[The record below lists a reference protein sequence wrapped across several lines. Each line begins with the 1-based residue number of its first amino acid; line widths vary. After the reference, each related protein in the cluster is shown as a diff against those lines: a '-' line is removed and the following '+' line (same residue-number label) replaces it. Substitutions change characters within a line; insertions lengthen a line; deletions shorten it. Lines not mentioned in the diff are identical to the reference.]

1 MARQRLGQHFL
12 NGPGWQKRILNT
24 LPSGSNDVWIE
35 IGPGH
40 GEMTRVLAAE
50 SRRLIAIEADTRLA
64 ASLQEA
70 VRAQPDQ
77 WPGVEVV
84 TGNVLELDLAKLAGG
99 KFRVYGNLPYYITSP
114 ILHQLFGCAKQV
126 SSIHVVMQFEVAA
139 RVVARPGGREYG
151 YLSAACQFYTRPK
164 IALKIP
170 PGAFRPPPKVNSALV
185 QMVLPGEQA
194 SLSIADEPKF
204 LKFIQLC
211 FSHKRKTLRNNLLT
225 IAPDKRI
232 HEALASCGL
241 RSDARAE
248 QLSLAHFAALFA
260 AFA

>member
-12 NGPGWQKRILNT
+12 NGPGWQKRILDT
-24 LPSGSNDVWIE
+24 LPRGLDDVWIE

-40 GEMTRVLAAE
+40 GEMTRVLAAR
-50 SRRLIAIEADTRLA
+50 SRRLIAVEADPRLA
-64 ASLQEA
+64 ANLEEA

-84 TGNVLELDLAKLAGG
+84 TGDVLELDLAKLAGG

-126 SSIHVVMQFEVAA
+126 SSIHAVMQFEVAA
-139 RVVARPGGREYG
+139 RVVARPGGRDYG

-170 PGAFRPPPKVNSALV
+170 PGAFRPPPKVTSALV
-185 QMVLPGEQA
+185 QMATPGEGA
-194 SLSIADEPKF
+194 SLNIADEPKF
-204 LKFIQLC
+204 LNFIQLC

-232 HEALASCGL
+232 HETLASCGL

-248 QLSLAHFAALFA
+248 QLSLEHFAALFA
-260 AFA
+260 AFI